1 MPRSGT
7 MKVSSE
13 PVWTIRFSCL
23 PAFTLPALA
32 GRVDLGKEG
41 TVGVGTNRGTSW
53 NASAANICSSNK
65 LKSAAQSKSPTTFT
79 NIKKQRHNQ
88 TSAEH
93 SKVWCT
99 TEYCW
104 EEISTGIQEYSIQ
117 NTVKQAKLQVYDKV
131 HGLTGMQSNL
141 DSQFPKLNALQT
153 ESIKE

>member
-1 MPRSGT
+1 
-7 MKVSSE
+7 
-13 PVWTIRFSCL
+13 L

-79 NIKKQRHNQ
+79 NIKKNKDTIKPLLNIPRSDALQNPAVKRFQ
-88 TSAEH
+88 
-93 SKVWCT
+93 
-99 TEYCW
+99 
-104 EEISTGIQEYSIQ
+104 QEYSIQ

-131 HGLTGMQSNL
+131 HGLTSMQSNL